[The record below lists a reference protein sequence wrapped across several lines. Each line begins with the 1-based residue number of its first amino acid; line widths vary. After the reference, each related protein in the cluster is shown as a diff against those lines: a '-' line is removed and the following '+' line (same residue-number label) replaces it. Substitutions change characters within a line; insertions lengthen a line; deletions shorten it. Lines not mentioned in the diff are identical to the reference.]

1 MIERCL
7 ATCEEPEG
15 EEINT
20 NRCGCRDMA
29 FSKFDVGTFMLNLV
43 GRYFQSEATVL
54 EADQCLSRD
63 DCEGGLM
70 PPLNR
75 DTTAMP

>member
-1 MIERCL
+1 M
-7 ATCEEPEG
+7 
-15 EEINT
+15 
-20 NRCGCRDMA
+20 
-29 FSKFDVGTFMLNLV
+29 SSFDHEVIVIGAGVSGIYQIKRLV
-43 GRYFQSEATVL
+43 DLGVDATVL